1 MRYTYSFYVGV
12 RNLLVRE
19 QSFRSHHDPAM
30 SIKDGTSQDHL
41 LSSVGRARPSSL
53 CKHCKDEKDEASR
66 NRLLYISIA
75 SGWGGDSAYQNNDHD
90 NSRIP

>member
-1 MRYTYSFYVGV
+1 MPYTYSFNVGI

-19 QSFRSHHDPAM
+19 QPFRGHHDPAM

-41 LSSVGRARPSSL
+41 LSSVGRERPSPL

-66 NRLLYISIA
+66 NRLFYISIA
-75 SGWGGDSAYQNNDHD
+75 SG
-90 NSRIP
+90 